1 MPRYIL
7 FCWFML
13 TGLDLHAAIVQKPIE
28 DSYLRVIR
36 YETATEAED
45 KMVDTALPQVKR
57 VIKKHSPVLNPGS
70 YL

>member
-1 MPRYIL
+1 MYALIG
-7 FCWFML
+7 FSFI
-13 TGLDLHAAIVQKPIE
+13 GFDLHAAIVQKPIE

-45 KMVDTALPQVKR
+45 RMIETALPKVLPPSL
-57 VIKKHSPVLNPGS
+57 KKSNLLKNGS